1 MSRPEHSTWRL
12 SVADLVAAGPEEAI
26 DRVTRLA
33 ARMLGVSGSFVVIV
47 DGDRQILKSETGLP
61 PRADAAS
68 PDGLR
73 LIAGEGALF
82 RHVIETELTLSVD
95 DVRADPRFAGSAF
108 SRSLEI
114 GAFLGVPVG
123 LPDGSTAGAFCVF
136 DRAPRRWT
144 EADRLQ
150 LEEFRAVLA
159 GELAFRQEVKQ
170 RKHLEQRAFLVSREM
185 EHRIKNSLSS
195 VQALILLSV
204 REGQSASEI
213 RNDLLERVASLAK
226 TQSLLADRDGK
237 GALFADIVTAE
248 LQHFGIGTNV
258 WIDGPEV
265 LIGKDDAISVA
276 MVVHELATNAT
287 KHGALAPQVKGGV
300 AVRWQKALRDGR
312 TAMTF
317 RWEEWF
323 GGGAPPDAAQTAG
336 QLGFGTEL
344 LETLV
349 LRQMRGEMARELT
362 PGGFSFTATV
372 RLADVPA

>member
-12 SVADLVAAGPEEAI
+12 SVADLVASGPEEAI

-33 ARMLGVSGSFVVIV
+33 ARLLGVSGSFVVIV
-47 DGDRQILKSETGLP
+47 DGDRQIFKSETGLP
-61 PRADAAS
+61 PRADAAGS
-68 PDGLR
+68 DDLRTMAEDGSLCR
-73 LIAGEGALF
+73 YIVEGVSAL
-82 RHVIETELTLSVD
+82 LVD
-95 DVRADPRFAGSAF
+95 EVGADPRFAESPF
-108 SRSLEI
+108 LRSLEI
-114 GAFLGVPVG
+114 GAFMAMPVG
-123 LPDGSTAGAFCVF
+123 LPDGSTAGAFCVV
-136 DRAPRRWT
+136 DRQSRKWT
-144 EADRLQ
+144 EADRL
-150 LEEFRAVLA
+150 LLDELRAVLA

-265 LIGKDDAISVA
+265 LIGKDDAVSVA

-312 TAMTF
+312 AAMTF

-323 GGGAPPDAAQTAG
+323 GGGAPPEAAQKAG

-362 PGGFSFTATV
+362 PGGFLFTATV
-372 RLADVPA
+372 SLAEVPA

>member
-1 MSRPEHSTWRL
+1 MSRAEQSTWRL
-12 SVADLVAAGPEEAI
+12 SVADLVTAGPEEAI

-33 ARMLGVSGSFVVIV
+33 TRLLGASASFVAII
-47 DGDRQILKSETGLP
+47 DGERQVFKSEAGLP
-61 PRADAAS
+61 PFPTADQE
-68 PDGLR
+68 GLR
-73 LIAGEGALF
+73 VTGEEGSIC
-82 RHVIETELTLSVD
+82 RHVIDMGSALSIGD
-95 DVRADPRFAGSAF
+95 IEADPRFAGSDF
-108 SRSLEI
+108 LRSLGI
-114 GAFLGVPVG
+114 GALMGLPIG
-123 LPDGSTAGAFCVF
+123 LPDGSTVGCICVA

-144 EADRLQ
+144 DADQML
-150 LEEFRAVLA
+150 LEELRAVVA
-159 GELAFRQEVKQ
+159 GEFALRQEVKQ
-170 RKHLEQRAFLVSREM
+170 RKHLEQRTFLMSREM

-226 TQSLLADRDGK
+226 TQSLLADREGK

-265 LIGKDDAISVA
+265 LIGKDDAVSVA
-276 MVVHELATNAT
+276 MVVHELTTNAT
-287 KHGALAPQVKGGV
+287 KHGALAPQVRGGV

-312 TAMTF
+312 TALTF

-323 GGGAPPDAAQTAG
+323 GGGAPPAVAREAG
-336 QLGFGTEL
+336 QFGFGTEL

-362 PGGFSFTATV
+362 PGGLLFTATV